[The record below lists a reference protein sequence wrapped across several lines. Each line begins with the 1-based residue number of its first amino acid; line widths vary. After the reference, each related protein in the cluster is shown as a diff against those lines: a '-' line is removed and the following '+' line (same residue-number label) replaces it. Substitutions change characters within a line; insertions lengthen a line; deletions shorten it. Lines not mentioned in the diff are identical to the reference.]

1 MSGEARRS
9 LGFWRSWSLVVGG
22 TIGSAIFMMP
32 AVMAPYGGIG
42 LLSLAVATLGA
53 LSIAIM
59 FGNLAR
65 RVTVTGGAYA
75 YTRAG
80 LGDFA
85 GFLIAWGGWI
95 GLWVSCTAIAIAF
108 AAYLGAVVPVIGAS
122 PVLTAVAGLSLI
134 WIVVGVNVAGVR
146 ESGIVSLVTTILKLL
161 PLVLIGCIGLLF
173 VETETLPA
181 MHPGEGNA
189 VIVFASVFALTFWN
203 FLGIESATVPAEDTL
218 NSGNT
223 ISRATLIGTLTVGMV
238 YLLVNFVAL
247 GVLPT
252 EELAASTSPLSDVGI
267 RLVGGIGGV
276 IVVVGALVSTAG
288 CINTTLLAAG
298 QMAMAAARD
307 GLFPGLFARISAR
320 HAPSASYVLSGM
332 LASLLLLLNFAK
344 GLVAAYTFILL
355 IATLTTV
362 IPYAFSAIS
371 GLILQ
376 GRDPSISRSHRLREG
391 GVAAIAFGVC
401 MWVIAAS
408 GFETVYWGFL
418 LLMAGLPVYVMVTRV
433 KPAEDHRPD

>member
-1 MSGEARRS
+1 MSGGTQRS
-9 LGFWRSWSLVVGG
+9 LGFWRCWGLVVGG

-53 LSIAIM
+53 LSIAMM
-59 FGNLAR
+59 FGHLAR
-65 RVTVTGGAYA
+65 RISVTGGAYA

-95 GLWVSCTAIAIAF
+95 GLWVSCSAIAIAF
-108 AAYLGAVVPVIGAS
+108 AAYLGTLVPVIGAS
-122 PVLTAVAGLSLI
+122 PVLTAATALLLL
-134 WIVVGVNVAGVR
+134 WTVVGINIVGVR
-146 ESGIVSLVTTILKLL
+146 ESGIVSLATTILKLL
-161 PLVLIGCIGLLF
+161 PLVLIGGIGLFF

-189 VIVFASVFALTFWN
+189 LMVFASVFALTFWN
-203 FLGIESATVPAEDTL
+203 FLGIESATIPAEDTI
-218 NSGNT
+218 NPGKT
-223 ISRATLIGTLTVGMV
+223 ISRATVIGTLTVGLV

-252 EELAASTSPLSDVGI
+252 EVLAASTSPLSDVGI
-267 RLVGGIGGV
+267 RLIGGV
-276 IVVVGALVSTAG
+276 GGLIVVVGALVSTAG

-307 GLFPGLFARISAR
+307 SLFPSLFSRLSAR
-320 HAPSASYVLSGM
+320 QSPAASYVLSGT
-332 LASLLLLLNFAK
+332 LASLLVLLNFAK

-362 IPYAFSAIS
+362 IPYAFSAIAS
-371 GLILQ
+371 LILQ
-376 GRDPSISRSHRLREG
+376 KHDPAVSRAQRLREAG
-391 GVAAIAFGVC
+391 IAMIAFVVC

-408 GFETVYWGFL
+408 GYETVYWGFL
-418 LLMAGLPVYVMVTRV
+418 LLMAGLPVYALLSRG
-433 KPAEDHRPD
+433 K

>member
-1 MSGEARRS
+1 MSGSTQRS
-9 LGFWRSWSLVVGG
+9 LGFWRCWSLVVGG

-53 LSIAIM
+53 LAIAMM
-59 FGNLAR
+59 FGHLAR
-65 RVTVTGGAYA
+65 RISVTGGAYA

-95 GLWVSCTAIAIAF
+95 GLWVSCSAIAIAF
-108 AAYLGAVVPVIGAS
+108 AAYLGALVPVIGAS
-122 PVLTAVAGLSLI
+122 PVLTAATALALI
-134 WIVVGVNVAGVR
+134 WVVVGVNIAGVR
-146 ESGIVSLVTTILKLL
+146 ESGIVSLVTTLLKLL
-161 PLVLIGCIGLLF
+161 PLVLIGGIGLFF
-173 VETETLPA
+173 VEVKTLPP

-189 VIVFASVFALTFWN
+189 LLVFASVFALTFWN
-203 FLGIESATVPAEDTL
+203 FLGIESATIPAEDTV
-218 NSGNT
+218 NPGKT
-223 ISRATLIGTLTVGMV
+223 IAQATVIGTLTVGLV

-252 EELAASTSPLSDVGI
+252 EVLAASASPLSDVGI
-267 RLVGGIGGV
+267 RLVGGVGGL
-276 IVVVGALVSTAG
+276 IVVVGALVSTAR

-307 GLFPGLFARISAR
+307 GLFPGLFARLSDR
-320 HAPSASYVLSGM
+320 HAPAASYVLSGM
-332 LASLLLLLNFAK
+332 LTSLLVILNFAK

-362 IPYAFSAIS
+362 IPYAFSAIAS
-371 GLILQ
+371 LILQ
-376 GRDPSISRSHRLREG
+376 NRDPAVSRAQRLREA
-391 GVAAIAFGVC
+391 GVAVIAFMVC

-408 GFETVYWGFL
+408 GYETVYWGFL
-418 LLMAGLPVYVMVTRV
+418 LLMAGLPVYTLVTRNRAV
-433 KPAEDHRPD
+433 

>member
-1 MSGEARRS
+1 
-9 LGFWRSWSLVVGG
+9 
-22 TIGSAIFMMP
+22 
-32 AVMAPYGGIG
+32 
-42 LLSLAVATLGA
+42 
-53 LSIAIM
+53 
-59 FGNLAR
+59 
-65 RVTVTGGAYA
+65 
-75 YTRAG
+75 
-80 LGDFA
+80 
-85 GFLIAWGGWI
+85 
-95 GLWVSCTAIAIAF
+95 
-108 AAYLGAVVPVIGAS
+108 
-122 PVLTAVAGLSLI
+122 
-134 WIVVGVNVAGVR
+134 
-146 ESGIVSLVTTILKLL
+146 LL
-161 PLVLIGCIGLLF
+161 PLVLIGCVGLLF
-173 VETETLPA
+173 VETENLPV

-189 VIVFASVFALTFWN
+189 LIVFASVFALTFWN
-203 FLGIESATVPAEDTL
+203 FLGIESATVPAEDTV

-223 ISRATLIGTLTVGMV
+223 IARATVIGTLTVGMV

-267 RLVGGIGGV
+267 RLIGGIGGV

-307 GLFPGLFARISAR
+307 GLFPGLFARISTR
-320 HAPSASYVLSGM
+320 HAPAASYVLSGM

-371 GLILQ
+371 SLILQ
-376 GRDPSISRSHRLREG
+376 NRDPSISRAHRLREG

-418 LLMAGLPVYVMVTRV
+418 LLMAGLPVYVLVTRV
-433 KPAEDHRPD
+433 KPAGDHRPD

>member
-53 LSIAIM
+53 LSIAMM

-108 AAYLGAVVPVIGAS
+108 AAYLGAVVPVIGDS

-146 ESGIVSLVTTILKLL
+146 ESGIVSLATTILKLL

-173 VETETLPA
+173 VEAENLPA

-189 VIVFASVFALTFWN
+189 VLVFASVFALTFWN
-203 FLGIESATVPAEDTL
+203 FLGIESATVPAEDTV

-223 ISRATLIGTLTVGMV
+223 ISRATVIGTLTVGLV
-238 YLLVNFVAL
+238 YLLVNFVSF

-252 EELAASTSPLSDVGI
+252 EVLAVSTSPLSDVGI
-267 RLVGGIGGV
+267 RLIGGIGGL

-307 GLFPGLFARISAR
+307 GLFPALFARLSSR
-320 HAPSASYVLSGM
+320 HSPSASYVLSGM
-332 LASLLLLLNFAK
+332 LASLLLILNFAK

-376 GRDPSISRSHRLREG
+376 NRDPSISRAHRLREG

-401 MWVIAAS
+401 MWIIAAS

-418 LLMAGLPVYVMVTRV
+418 LLMAGLPVYVLVTRV
-433 KPAEDHRPD
+433 KQ

>member
-1 MSGEARRS
+1 MSGDARRS

-53 LSIAIM
+53 LSIAMM

-108 AAYLGAVVPVIGAS
+108 AAYLGAVVPVIGDS

-146 ESGIVSLVTTILKLL
+146 ESGIVSLATTILKLL

-173 VETETLPA
+173 VEAETLPA

-189 VIVFASVFALTFWN
+189 LLVFASVFALTFWN

-223 ISRATLIGTLTVGMV
+223 ISRATVIGTLTVGLV

-252 EELAASTSPLSDVGI
+252 EALAASTSPLSDVGI
-267 RLVGGIGGV
+267 RLIGGIGGV

-307 GLFPGLFARISAR
+307 GLFPPLFARLSTR

-332 LASLLLLLNFAK
+332 LASLLLILNFAK

-376 GRDPSISRSHRLREG
+376 SRDPSISRSHRIREG
-391 GVAAIAFGVC
+391 SVAAIAFGVC
-401 MWVIAAS
+401 MWIIAAS

-433 KPAEDHRPD
+433 KQ